1 MSLFRILLIESISFD
16 VQYLDDGKSESG
28 VPAAELRLLSGT
40 SELPQSF
47 AMTNS
52 GQQLAPKKPR
62 AVVHGKSVEEEES
75 SVFVVEGQQ
84 EKVAMGGGVRG
95 VRFLRNSTRA

>member
-1 MSLFRILLIESISFD
+1 MRLNSVSFD

-28 VPAAELRLLSGT
+28 VPATELRILNAT

-47 AMTNS
+47 ATTS
-52 GQQLAPKKPR
+52 SEQQLAPKKPR